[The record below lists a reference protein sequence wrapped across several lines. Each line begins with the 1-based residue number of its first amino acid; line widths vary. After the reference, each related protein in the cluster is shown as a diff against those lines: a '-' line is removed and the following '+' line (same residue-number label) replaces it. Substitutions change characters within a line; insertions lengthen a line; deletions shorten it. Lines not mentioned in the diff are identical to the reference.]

1 MLKLFA
7 KIGIAI
13 FVVLAS
19 IQIVYAYSTA
29 GQLFAGKIVNTKA
42 TEIQRLEDEN
52 YSCNVPGSSITIQ
65 SYKGPTSYL
74 IPSGTSAKTGTVAD
88 GHLIMG
94 KYTSSS
100 ATVTC
105 IYRGYPPREQTVT
118 LNKIT
123 LFGASGN
130 GKYGGA
136 FGLSY

>member
-7 KIGIAI
+7 KIGIVA
-13 FVVLAS
+13 FVVLVS
-19 IQIVYAYSTA
+19 IQVVCAYSDA
-29 GQLFAGKIVNTKA
+29 SQLFAGKIMNTKA
-42 TEIQRLEDEN
+42 TEIERLENEN

-74 IPSGTSAKTGTVAD
+74 IPSGTSAKTGTVMD

-94 KYTSSS
+94 KYSSGS

-105 IYRGYPPREQTVT
+105 IYRGYPPRSQTVT

-123 LFGASGN
+123 LFGASGG